1 MNKNDFDIFS
11 PTSKQKEEMKE
22 RLIQAAESFSAT
34 DDNQK
39 RSVSV
44 NAEKLIEVKPKA
56 EKSGFMLKFTA
67 IAAAFAFV
75 AAATVFVAKNN
86 NGVQVFTSTDNSSV
100 SHSILE
106 STNEETVLS
115 EEKQSVADKV
125 SSLNLTGDSYDVKI
139 DKENKDNK
147 KYVDYSE
154 GKIKIDLTVNTKFN
168 ADELP
173 PTFSHGWYVTLNGVL
188 QNISVNGEEES
199 EIYIH
204 RLVKDTDYS
213 GETHSYNIEIE
224 FEPVVAE
231 EDKDKTQLGLSIV
244 QISNPDFRVD
254 PVYPICANLHS
265 NIVIST
271 RILNVS
277 SELKIKETKKSDF
290 TFTEE
295 FVSEEIKGKYPSL
308 DESFY
313 DKETPSV
320 RIIGKYTNTSIEAD
334 ENGKIEFGAIVSG
347 NGRLRLLFLVNGIP
361 SKLSDGS
368 DYIEIDAKKG
378 YLYTIKTDKL
388 LNVDLYDTV
397 NILIMNSPDDGENSY
412 FTRACF
418 ADVVFPYNYTVHN
431 K

>member
-1 MNKNDFDIFS
+1 MNKKDFDILT
-11 PTSKQKEEMKE
+11 PTYKEKAEMKE
-22 RLIQAAESFSAT
+22 RLMQEAGCFSVQENRLDRSISVDAE
-34 DDNQK
+34 
-39 RSVSV
+39 
-44 NAEKLIEVKPKA
+44 ELIEIKKPVKKMRM
-56 EKSGFMLKFTA
+56 SGFVA
-67 IAAAFAFV
+67 V
-75 AAATVFVAKNN
+75 AAALICVVSAVAFVVSNN
-86 NGVQVFTSTDNSSV
+86 NKVSVLSGTDNSTVSDSV
-100 SHSILE
+100 LE
-106 STNEETVLS
+106 SKNEEPFLS

-125 SSLNLTGDSYDVKI
+125 SRLNLTGGSFDIKI
-139 DKENKDNK
+139 DKENKNDK
-147 KYVDYSE
+147 KYIDYSE
-154 GKIKIDLTVNTKFN
+154 GKIKINLTVNTKFN

-173 PTFSHGWYVTLNGVL
+173 PSFSHGWYVTLNGVL

-204 RLVKDTDYS
+204 RLVKDKDYS
-213 GETHSYNIEIE
+213 GKRPSYNIEIE

-277 SELKIKETKKSDF
+277 SELKTKEMKKSDF
-290 TFTEE
+290 TCTEE
-295 FVSEEIKGKYPSL
+295 LVTEEIKGRYPSL
-308 DESFY
+308 NESFY

-320 RIIGKYTNTSIEAD
+320 RVIGKYTDASIEAD
-334 ENGKIEFGAIVSG
+334 ENGEIEFGAIVSG

-368 DYIEIDAKKG
+368 DYIEIDAKRG

-397 NILIMNSPDDGENSY
+397 NILVMNSPDDGENTY
-412 FTRACF
+412 FTRANF
-418 ADVVFPYNYTVHN
+418 PDVIFPYNYTVHN